1 MLKASYSG
9 AVHAI
14 CLVVERCLV
23 TGVINAVYITFYQ
36 LRMGE
41 RKEKDILQNFY
52 YLPFSISWNRSFC

>member
-14 CLVVERCLV
+14 HLVVERCLI
-23 TGVINAVYITFYQ
+23 TRVINLVYIKFNQ

-41 RKEKDILQNFY
+41 RKEKDMLRNFC